1 MTSLATTSVGM
12 WSLTWSNYRC
22 GLCGCTTVVGG
33 VMGHGGVLQWWVWQF
48 RLLPSR
54 IVGMVIAKVIND
66 CCHVWEYCHGG
77 HGHMQVFCYGGCGN
91 VLECCQ
97 MKF

>member
-1 MTSLATTSVGM
+1 MSLATTSVGM

-33 VMGHGGVLQWWVWQF
+33 VMGHGGVLQWWVWQCF

-54 IVGMVIAKVIND
+54 IVGVVIAKVIND